1 MTPKDWTQLGLQTI
15 SDGCSLLKLG
25 RKKVRSTGNRSGLNR
40 NRTAQQ
46 LSAVKRAGLL
56 LSVWWYLH
64 SIGEQ
69 PQLQDLPTITE
80 HLNIICQCTNW
91 SEWSSF
97 FFFLLLVSLEKCKVR
112 GKNRETESR
121 TTGQKCAMPEQ
132 CQCQPVS
139 TLEQCY
145 FSPIYSKW
153 THIDTH
159 TNTLISAAYQTRVL
173 PNWSRQKPGAQMIC
187 RINGPS
193 GTQTDTNSSRL
204 QANVNSI
211 TDSFAGAGVIMCR

>member
-97 FFFLLLVSLEKCKVR
+97 FSFCYWSVWRSAKWEGKTEKQSR
-112 GKNRETESR
+112 GRQAKSVQCLSSAIASR
-121 TTGQKCAMPEQ
+121 SQSWNSVTFRQ
-132 CQCQPVS
+132 S
-139 TLEQCY
+139 TANE
-145 FSPIYSKW
+145 
-153 THIDTH
+153 H
-159 TNTLISAAYQTRVL
+159 T
-173 PNWSRQKPGAQMIC
+173 
-187 RINGPS
+187 
-193 GTQTDTNSSRL
+193 
-204 QANVNSI
+204 
-211 TDSFAGAGVIMCR
+211 